1 MELESIKVYQVREQ
15 AHESEDG
22 KLRFGK
28 LRFEGIV
35 RDQCIAHAQSIFR
48 DERLV
53 CVIDELDVKPKDWTK
68 KTKK

>member
-15 AHESEDG
+15 AHESG
-22 KLRFGK
+22 VGK

>member
-15 AHESEDG
+15 AHESEV
-22 KLRFGK
+22 GK

-35 RDQCIAHAQSIFR
+35 RDQCITHAQWIFR

>member
-1 MELESIKVYQVREQ
+1 MESIKVYQVREQ
-15 AHESEDG
+15 AHESEV
-22 KLRFGK
+22 GK